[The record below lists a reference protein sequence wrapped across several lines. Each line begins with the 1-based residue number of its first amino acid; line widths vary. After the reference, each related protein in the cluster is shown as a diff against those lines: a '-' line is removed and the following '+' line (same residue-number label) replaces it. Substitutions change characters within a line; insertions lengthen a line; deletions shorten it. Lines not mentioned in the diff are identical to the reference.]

1 MSQEMNVAYHEVD
14 FLLPVH
20 RFNIRFSYV
29 TKKGLPFVREFVLR
43 LVHVSPMMPAD
54 IANYFG
60 LAKREAD
67 EAISDLVDKGDLQFL
82 ENGQIDLTAQARGY
96 FVQLGATPHVSTLME
111 SGGAFAFELASF
123 NCVGR
128 KRTNESWVPGLRLE
142 VPNETIANSERL
154 AKRKFQENFH
164 KIQERG
170 FWEHKSVNDE
180 PGRPSIYTMESVRKL
195 GQEPLRLTSRFAIDL
210 DGMQVERADYDVL
223 EDSSTVQELVTD
235 ALASAQKPTN
245 FEEITRAMEILED
258 RDTPALL
265 NESSID
271 IAKLMLDQQE
281 GSVDDSVRIPL
292 LGPIY
297 SKENWELI
305 VRYLDR
311 HVDSPKSSDE
321 SPPDLLWLAPA
332 DGFWGQTVRTNACLD
347 SLIDRAVTKGKKPA
361 RLYTPKLFVPVQD
374 AKDRLTINRWKQ
386 QFSKQS
392 SVVFGLVEG
401 FLDGN
406 VEVLLYPER
415 WAAVS
420 YHVSRPES
428 LPVTLPV
435 GFITADPESVRVIT
449 GLVDDYI
456 KSVVG
461 FEDPRDLGLLRQL

>member
-1 MSQEMNVAYHEVD
+1 MSGNGGNPHSLRD
-14 FLLPVH
+14 LLGTYEK
-20 RFNIRFSYV
+20 S
-29 TKKGLPFVREFVLR
+29 
-43 LVHVSPMMPAD
+43 
-54 IANYFG
+54 G
-60 LAKREAD
+60 LA
-67 EAISDLVDKGDLQFL
+67 
-82 ENGQIDLTAQARGY
+82 NGQIDLTAQARGY

-164 KIQERG
+164 KIQEQG

-258 RDTPALL
+258 RDTPVLL
-265 NESSID
+265 NDSSID

-281 GSVDDSVRIPL
+281 GSLDDPVRIPL

-321 SPPDLLWLAPA
+321 FPPDLLWLAPA
-332 DGFWGQTVRTNACLD
+332 DGFWGQTMRTSACLD

-374 AKDRLTINRWKQ
+374 AKDRLAINRWKQ
-386 QFSKQS
+386 QFSKQNS
-392 SVVFGLVEG
+392 SVFGLVEG
-401 FLDGN
+401 FLEGN
-406 VEVLLYPER
+406 VEVLVLPDR
-415 WAAVS
+415 LAAVS

-428 LPVTLPV
+428 LPVTLPL
-435 GFITADPESVRVIT
+435 GFLTADPQAVKVIT
-449 GLVDDYI
+449 ELVEDYTNG
-456 KSVVG
+456 VVS
-461 FEDPRDLGLLRQL
+461 FDNPRDIGPLSQL